1 MGRLLTKSSAIES
14 IQRILSNYLIEHH
27 YHRSPTNLAET
38 STVDPIIEQ
47 QEACKRVTSSKQESE
62 DLEPEERELKIA
74 VGDEFEHKKAKKPM
88 AAAQFVSLNSFNL
101 QHLSQQSAASSHQ
114 GGSQGNGNGSQSTR
128 PVIERGASWSYNE
141 TRILLS
147 LWGQDMVQRQLTNSK
162 RTRHV
167 WEKIADKIREHGFE
181 RTAGE

>member
-1 MGRLLTKSSAIES
+1 MEQYQQFQQQ
-14 IQRILSNYLIEHH
+14 QR
-27 YHRSPTNLAET
+27 
-38 STVDPIIEQ
+38 
-47 QEACKRVTSSKQESE
+47 
-62 DLEPEERELKIA
+62 
-74 VGDEFEHKKAKKPM
+74 
-88 AAAQFVSLNSFNL
+88 AAANAGSGV
-101 QHLSQQSAASSHQ
+101 
-114 GGSQGNGNGSQSTR
+114 GGIPGTPGSVR

-167 WEKIADKIREHGFE
+167 WEKIAERIREHGFE